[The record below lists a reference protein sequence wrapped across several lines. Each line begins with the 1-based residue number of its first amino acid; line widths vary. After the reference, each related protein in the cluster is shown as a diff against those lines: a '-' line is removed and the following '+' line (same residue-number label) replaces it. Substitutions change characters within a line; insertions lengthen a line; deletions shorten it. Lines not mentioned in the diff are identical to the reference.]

1 MPKIKLYHGSDH
13 IIEKPN
19 LLSGKPNNDYGRG
32 FYCTRLPEMASE
44 WACKNNSDGVLN
56 EYDLTTDT
64 LHILNLASEQY
75 SILNWLAVLLE
86 NRTFSLKQRIAEDV
100 KAYIL
105 KNFSVDLRRYDV
117 VIGYRADDSYFA
129 YAEDFVN
136 NTLPLSGLNEALYLG
151 KLGLQTV
158 LISEKAFDNL
168 EFVKASSVNKD
179 EYYDKFSQRDS
190 KARQA
195 YRNMQK
201 SQSYE
206 DEIFAMD
213 ILREGLTN
221 ADARIQRI
229 ILG

>member
-19 LLSGKPNNDYGRG
+19 LLVGKPNNDYGRG

-44 WACKNNSDGVLN
+44 WACKNNTDGVLN
-56 EYDLTTDT
+56 EYDLNTDT

-86 NRTFSLKQRIAEDV
+86 HRTFSLKQKIAEDA

-168 EFVKASSVNKD
+168 KFIKSSSVNKD

-195 YRNMQK
+195 YRKMQK

-206 DEIFAMD
+206 NEIFAMD

-221 ADARIQRI
+221 ENARIQRI

>member
-13 IIEKPN
+13 IIEKPS
-19 LLSGKPNNDYGRG
+19 LLSGKLNNDYGRG

-44 WACKNNSDGVLN
+44 WACKNNSDGTLN
-56 EYDLTTDT
+56 EYDLDTDT

-86 NRTFSLKQRIAEDV
+86 NRTFSLKQKIAEDA

-105 KNFSVDLRRYDV
+105 KNFSVDLKRYDV

-151 KLGLQTV
+151 KVGLQTV

-168 EFVKASSVNKD
+168 DFVKASNVNKA

-190 KARQA
+190 HARQA
-195 YRNMQK
+195 YRKMQK
-201 SQSYE
+201 SKSYE
-206 DEIFAMD
+206 NEIFAMD